1 MDEVKDL
8 LSQKAL
14 EELHGAYT
22 KNYIAHT
29 VIMKT
34 NEWLIEAAKKW
45 FTDNGYKD
53 PDEELAKNDDFLE
66 RADHDEKQAEIVKT
80 QYTTHWTELN
90 ELRWANIKSKAEQ
103 EASVEWLKLVLSL
116 LNTNQ

>member
-8 LSQKAL
+8 LSQEAL
-14 EELHGAYT
+14 KDLHNAYT
-22 KNYIAHT
+22 KNYVAHT
-29 VIMKT
+29 VILEE
-34 NEWLIEAAKKW
+34 NEHLIESAKKW
-45 FTDNGYKD
+45 FEENGYKD

-66 RADHDEKQAEIVKT
+66 RADNDEKQAEIIKT

-103 EASVEWLKLVLSL
+103 EASVNGLKKVLSL
-116 LNTNQ
+116 INK

>member
-34 NEWLIEAAKKW
+34 NEWLIESAKKW

-53 PDEELAKNDDFLE
+53 PDEELAKNDDFLA
-66 RADHDEKQAEIVKT
+66 RADNDEKQAEIVKT
-80 QYTTHWTELN
+80 QYTTHRTELN
-90 ELRWANIKSKAEQ
+90 ELRWANIKSQAEQ